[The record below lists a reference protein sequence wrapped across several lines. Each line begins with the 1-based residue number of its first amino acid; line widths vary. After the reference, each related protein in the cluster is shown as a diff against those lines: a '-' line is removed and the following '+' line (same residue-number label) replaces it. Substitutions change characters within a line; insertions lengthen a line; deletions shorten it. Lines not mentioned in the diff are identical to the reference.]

1 MDDMTSPETVSNALQ
16 LRQIEAWPIDHA
28 RRAIEAARNGGS
40 TKARVEIE
48 ALEQLLPKAHRQ
60 SA

>member
-1 MDDMTSPETVSNALQ
+1 MDEMTSPETVSNALQ
-16 LRQIEAWPIDHA
+16 LRVKESWPIDHA
-28 RRAIEAARNGGS
+28 RRAIEAAKDGGS

-48 ALEQLLPKAHRQ
+48 ALEMLLPKAHRC